1 MMGGRLGENP
11 FWCSLV
17 SPLFFQASLLDLV
30 VSVAE
35 VAPTTCG
42 TCSGGISLA
51 TGVHVQGSHPVT
63 FRGKCRTAE
72 EV

>member
-1 MMGGRLGENP
+1 MRTLSGAAWLAR
-11 FWCSLV
+11 CS
-17 SPLFFQASLLDLV
+17 FQASLLDLV

-42 TCSGGISLA
+42 TYSGGISLA